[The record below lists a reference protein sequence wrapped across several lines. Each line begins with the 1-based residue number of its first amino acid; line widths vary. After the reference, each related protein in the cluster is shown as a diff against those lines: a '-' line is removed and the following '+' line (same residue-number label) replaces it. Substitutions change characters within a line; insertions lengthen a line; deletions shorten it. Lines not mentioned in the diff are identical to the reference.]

1 MFSWLFASIYTCRT
15 CQAAVSMMIWFTLII
30 ETVITA
36 EEEKHI
42 AAVQKAM
49 EERGML
55 DHTMVH
61 GVFVGPARSG
71 KNSLMERLLGRMPSS
86 VSPSTGVAESV
97 VQVKVIQKSATFA
110 ANVEKSIWSEMD
122 EDDETIKLM
131 LINSESQNEVQI
143 PILRVDLEDTVE
155 TLNFDSK
162 TRYSETT
169 ISIADPNYRQNELAV
184 DSESSDDRYEAQ
196 SSFTDDQPAVESTS
210 FQPCPQ
216 LPHSY
221 VSPIEIV
228 IKALKKKGKEGLEIL
243 QQHFYKTWSLY
254 LTNTGG
260 QMEFQ
265 EVLPLLVSGPSMFFF
280 TFRLDRDLDKTYAIE
295 YDLSDGTSAKP
306 YISTLTTLEGIL
318 QTLASVSAM
327 GMFTYRGLQKRT
339 VALRPKVFLVG
350 THKDKLDTKKAS
362 KRIAKVDKRLQE
374 VLESTSHYKDL
385 VEFASPTQLIFTVNN
400 FSESDLDFQNIRS
413 AFERVV
419 VRDEFR
425 MTSPSHW
432 LIFSLA
438 LRKLTSDVISYDL
451 CLEIARRCG
460 LADDEVDEALHFI
473 HSKMGLIRYFPYE
486 DVKNFVVI
494 HPQHLFDKVTELI
507 VNTFTFEKAGKQKT
521 DEFNKRGIFSLVEFE
536 NIYSRSN
543 SDIKA
548 FQFLKLLEKL
558 RIAAPFHLKGNIMYF
573 FPCVLAHVLTPKV
586 STFLKMS
593 QKRKAAVIPQ
603 LLVIFD
609 CGYCPKGLPGALISY
624 LMANE
629 MRSSFTWNLRHDK
642 IFCNQVSFLV
652 GPLDTVVLDIYSTH
666 LMILITIDKS
676 IARDA
681 KCMPYK
687 VCCAVREAVEA
698 GIKQITSTINY
709 VNANHSLT
717 FHCKCNSD
725 HPAVLKF
732 VGCTPHNMYCSK
744 TNKTYALPKGHEL
757 WQISLKEDPFH
768 QQQNQSVGSVKSSGV
783 PEPGNLCEVSP
794 AVHPQQ
800 GQTERLTDDHHAVL
814 LKQLT
819 KHSADWK
826 MIGLY
831 LGFTSGELKD
841 IEARPFLQPG
851 APTSWLSAMLA
862 QWLQWAPGDSRGSTS
877 FATLKALKTALS
889 EAYLGATAHDLGV

>member
-1 MFSWLFASIYTCRT
+1 M
-15 CQAAVSMMIWFTLII
+15 LIT

-55 DHTMVH
+55 DHTIVH

-71 KNSLMERLLGRMPSS
+71 KNSLMEHLLGRMPSS

-97 VQVKVIQKSATFA
+97 VQVKVIQKSTTFA
-110 ANVEKSIWSEMD
+110 ANVEESIWSEMD
-122 EDDETIKLM
+122 EDDEAIKLM

-143 PILRVDLEDTVE
+143 PILQVEDTVE
-155 TLNFDSK
+155 TFDPE

-169 ISIADPNYRQNELAV
+169 ISNTDSDYNQNELAV
-184 DSESSDDRYEAQ
+184 DSESSEVWYEAQ
-196 SSFTDDQPAVESTS
+196 SSFADQPAVESTS
-210 FQPCPQ
+210 FQPHRQ

-221 VSPIEIV
+221 VPPIEIV
-228 IKALKKKGKEGLEIL
+228 IKALKKKGKEGLEVL

-280 TFRLDRDLDKTYAIE
+280 TFRLDRDLNKSYAIE

-306 YISTLTTLEGIL
+306 YTSTLTTLEGIL

-327 GMFTYRGLQKRT
+327 GMFTYQGLQKRT

-350 THKDKLDTKKAS
+350 THKDKLDSKKAS
-362 KRIAKVDKRLQE
+362 KRIAKVDKQLQKA
-374 VLESTSHYKDL
+374 LESTSHYKDL
-385 VEFASPTQLIFTVNN
+385 VEFASPTQLVFTVNN
-400 FSESDLDFQNIRS
+400 FSDSDSDFQNIRS

-451 CLEIARRCG
+451 CLEVAQQCG
-460 LADDEVDEALHFI
+460 LADEEVDEALHFI

-486 DVKNFVVI
+486 NVKNFVVI

-521 DEFNKRGIFSLVEFE
+521 DEFNERGMFSLVEFE

-558 RIAAPFHLKGNIMYF
+558 RIAAPFHLNRKIMYF
-573 FPCVLAHVLTPKV
+573 FPCVLAHVLTLKV
-586 STFLKMS
+586 STILKMT
-593 QKRKAAVIPQ
+593 QKRKAAGIPQ
-603 LLVIFD
+603 FLVIFD

-666 LMILITIDKS
+666 LMISITIDKS
-676 IARDA
+676 ITRDA

-687 VCCAVREAVEA
+687 VCSAVREAVEA

-725 HPAVLKF
+725 HPAELKF

-744 TNKTYALPKGHEL
+744 TNKTYPLPKGHEL
-757 WQISLKEDPFH
+757 WQISRKEESFY
-768 QQQNQSVGSVKSSGV
+768 QQQIQSVGSVKSSSV
-783 PEPGNLCEVSP
+783 PEPRNLCEVSP
-794 AVHPQQ
+794 AMYPQH

-819 KHSADWK
+819 KHSRDWK
-826 MIGLY
+826 VIGSC
-831 LGFTSGELKD
+831 LGFSYGELND

-851 APTSWLSAMLA
+851 APTSWLSTMLA

-877 FATLKALKTALS
+877 FASLKALKTALN
-889 EAYLGATAHDLGV
+889 EACLGATAHDLGV

>member
-1 MFSWLFASIYTCRT
+1 
-15 CQAAVSMMIWFTLII
+15 
-30 ETVITA
+30 
-36 EEEKHI
+36 
-42 AAVQKAM
+42 M

-55 DHTMVH
+55 DHTIVH

-110 ANVEKSIWSEMD
+110 ANVEESIWSEMD
-122 EDDETIKLM
+122 EDDEAIKLM
-131 LINSESQNEVQI
+131 LINSESQNKVQI
-143 PILRVDLEDTVE
+143 PILQVEETVDSE
-155 TLNFDSK
+155 

-169 ISIADPNYRQNELAV
+169 ISNTDSDFNQNELAI
-184 DSESSDDRYEAQ
+184 DSESSENWYGAQ

-216 LPHSY
+216 LPYFY
-221 VSPIEIV
+221 VSPIEI
-228 IKALKKKGKEGLEIL
+228 ITKALKKKGKKGLEIL

-280 TFRLDRDLDKTYAIE
+280 TFRLDRDLNKSYAIE
-295 YDLSDGTSAKP
+295 YDLSDGTSSKP
-306 YISTLTTLEGIL
+306 YTSTLTTLEGIL

-327 GMFTYRGLQKRT
+327 GMFTYQGLQKRS

-350 THKDKLDTKKAS
+350 THKDKLDSTKCS
-362 KRIAKVDKRLQE
+362 KQIAKIDKQLQE
-374 VLESTSHYKDL
+374 ILQSTSHKDI
-385 VEFASPTQLIFTVNN
+385 VEFASETQFIFTVNN
-400 FSESDLDFQNIRS
+400 FSKSDSDFHNIRS

-419 VRDEFR
+419 VRNQFQ

-451 CLEIARRCG
+451 CLEVARQCG
-460 LADDEVDEALHFI
+460 LADDEVKEALRFI

-486 DVKNFVVI
+486 DVKNLVVI
-494 HPQHLFDKVTELI
+494 HPQHLFDMVTELI
-507 VNTFTFEKAGKQKT
+507 VNTFTFEKAGKLQM
-521 DEFNKRGIFSLVEFE
+521 DEFKERGIFSLVEFE

-543 SDIKA
+543 SDIKP

-558 RIAAPFHLKGNIMYF
+558 RIAAPFHLKGNVMYF
-573 FPCVLAHVLTPKV
+573 FPCVLAHVLILKV
-586 STFLKMS
+586 SMFHKIS
-593 QKRKAAVIPQ
+593 QKWKAATSVPQ

-609 CGYCPKGLPGALISY
+609 CGYCPKGLPGALITY

-629 MRSSFTWNLRHDK
+629 MESFFTWNLLHDK
-642 IFCNQVSFLV
+642 IFRNQVSFRV

-666 LMILITIDKS
+666 LMISITTVTDKS

-687 VCCAVREAVEA
+687 VCSAVREAVEA
-698 GIKQITSTINY
+698 GIKQVTSSINY
-709 VNANHSLT
+709 VSANHSLI
-717 FHCKCNSD
+717 FHCKCNGD
-725 HPAVLKF
+725 HPAELEF
-732 VGCTPHNMYCSK
+732 VGYTPHNMYCSK
-744 TNKTYALPKGHEL
+744 TNKTYPLPKGHEL
-757 WQISLKEDPFH
+757 WQISHKEESFH
-768 QQQNQSVGSVKSSGV
+768 QQRIQSVGSVNSSCV

-794 AVHPQQ
+794 AVYPQQ
-800 GQTERLTDDHHAVL
+800 GQNERLTDDHHAVL

-831 LGFTSGELKD
+831 LGFSSGELKD
-841 IEARPFLQPG
+841 IEARPFLQQG
-851 APTSWLSAMLA
+851 APTSWLSAMLV

-877 FATLKALKTALS
+877 FATLKALKTALN
-889 EAYLGATAHDLGV
+889 EVCLGATAHDLGI

>member
-1 MFSWLFASIYTCRT
+1 M
-15 CQAAVSMMIWFTLII
+15 LII
-30 ETVITA
+30 DIVISA

-55 DHTMVH
+55 DHTIVH

-110 ANVEKSIWSEMD
+110 ANIEESIWSEMD
-122 EDDETIKLM
+122 SDDEAIKLM
-131 LINSESQNEVQI
+131 LINSELQNEVQI
-143 PILRVDLEDTVE
+143 SILPIEDTVE
-155 TLNFDSK
+155 TFDSE
-162 TRYSETT
+162 TRYSETNT
-169 ISIADPNYRQNELAV
+169 DPDDSQNESAV
-184 DSESSDDRYEAQ
+184 DSEDSYEAR
-196 SSFTDDQPAVESTS
+196 SSFADDQPAAESTS

-216 LPHSY
+216 LPYSY

-228 IKALKKKGKEGLEIL
+228 IKALKKKGKERLEIL

-280 TFRLDRDLDKTYAIE
+280 TFRLDRDLKKSYSIE

-306 YISTLTTLEGIL
+306 YTSTLTTLEGIL

-327 GMFTYRGLQKRT
+327 GMFTYQGLQKRT
-339 VALRPKVFLVG
+339 IALRPKVFLVG

-362 KRIAKVDKRLQE
+362 KCIAKVDKQLQE
-374 VLESTSHYKDL
+374 VLGSTSHYKDL

-400 FSESDLDFQNIRS
+400 FSESDSDFQNIRS

-438 LRKLTSDVISYDL
+438 LRELTPNVISYDL
-451 CLEIARRCG
+451 CLEVARRCQ
-460 LADDEVDEALHFI
+460 LTDDEVKEALHFI

-486 DVKNFVVI
+486 DVKDFVVI

-507 VNTFTFEKAGKQKT
+507 INTFTFEKAGKQKM
-521 DEFNKRGIFSLVEFE
+521 DEFNEKGIFSLVEFE
-536 NIYSRSN
+536 VIFSRSN

-548 FQFLKLLEKL
+548 SQFLKLLEKL
-558 RIAAPFHLKGNIMYF
+558 RIAAPFHLKGNVMYF
-573 FPCVLAHVLTPKV
+573 FPCVLAHVRSFKI
-586 STFLKMS
+586 SIFHRMS
-593 QKRKAAVIPQ
+593 QKWKAAGVPQ

-609 CGYCPKGLPGALISY
+609 CGYCPKGLPGALITY

-629 MRSSFTWNLRHDK
+629 MESFFTWNLLHDK
-642 IFCNQVSFLV
+642 IFRNQVSFRV

-666 LMILITIDKS
+666 LMISITTVTDKC

-681 KCMPYK
+681 KCMPSE
-687 VCCAVREAVEA
+687 VCSAIREAVEA
-698 GIKQITSTINY
+698 GIEQITSTINY

-725 HPAVLKF
+725 HPAMLEF
-732 VGCTPHNMYCSK
+732 MGCTPHNMYCSK
-744 TNKTYALPKGHEL
+744 MNKTYPLPKGHEL
-757 WQISLKEDPFH
+757 WQISRKDESFH
-768 QQQNQSVGSVKSSGV
+768 QQQLSSVGSVKSSSV
-783 PEPGNLCEVSP
+783 PKPVSLCEVSP
-794 AVHPQQ
+794 AVYPQQ

-831 LGFTSGELKD
+831 LGFSSGELKE
-841 IEARPFLQPG
+841 IEARPFLLPN

-877 FATLKALKTALS
+877 FATLEALKTALS
-889 EAYLGATAHDLGV
+889 DACLGATAHDLGV

>member
-1 MFSWLFASIYTCRT
+1 
-15 CQAAVSMMIWFTLII
+15 
-30 ETVITA
+30 
-36 EEEKHI
+36 
-42 AAVQKAM
+42 
-49 EERGML
+49 
-55 DHTMVH
+55 
-61 GVFVGPARSG
+61 
-71 KNSLMERLLGRMPSS
+71 
-86 VSPSTGVAESV
+86 
-97 VQVKVIQKSATFA
+97 
-110 ANVEKSIWSEMD
+110 
-122 EDDETIKLM
+122 
-131 LINSESQNEVQI
+131 
-143 PILRVDLEDTVE
+143 
-155 TLNFDSK
+155 
-162 TRYSETT
+162 
-169 ISIADPNYRQNELAV
+169 
-184 DSESSDDRYEAQ
+184 
-196 SSFTDDQPAVESTS
+196 
-210 FQPCPQ
+210 
-216 LPHSY
+216 
-221 VSPIEIV
+221 
-228 IKALKKKGKEGLEIL
+228 
-243 QQHFYKTWSLY
+243 
-254 LTNTGG
+254 
-260 QMEFQ
+260 MEFQ

-280 TFRLDRDLDKTYAIE
+280 TFRLDRDLDKSYTIE

-306 YISTLTTLEGIL
+306 YTSTLTTLEGIL

-327 GMFTYRGLQKRT
+327 GMFTYQGLQKRT
-339 VALRPKVFLVG
+339 VALRPKMFLVG
-350 THKDKLDTKKAS
+350 THKDKLDNKKAS
-362 KRIAKVDKRLQE
+362 KRIAKVDKQLQE

-385 VEFASPTQLIFTVNN
+385 VEFASPTQLIFIVNN
-400 FSESDLDFQNIRS
+400 FSDSDLDFQNIRS

-451 CLEIARRCG
+451 CLEIARQCG

-521 DEFNKRGIFSLVEFE
+521 DEFNERGIFSLVEFE

-558 RIAAPFHLKGNIMYF
+558 RITAPFHLEGNVMYF
-573 FPCVLAHVLTPKV
+573 FPCVLAHVPTLKV
-586 STFLKMS
+586 SRFLKVS
-593 QKRKAAVIPQ
+593 QKWKAAGIPH
-603 LLVIFD
+603 LLVIFK

-629 MRSSFTWNLRHDK
+629 MGSSFTWNLCHEK
-642 IFCNQVSFLV
+642 IFRNQVSFLV
-652 GPLDTVVLDIYSTH
+652 GPLDTVVLNIYSTH
-666 LMILITIDKS
+666 LMISITIDKS

-687 VCCAVREAVEA
+687 VCSAVRKAVEA
-698 GIKQITSTINY
+698 GIKQITSSINY

-744 TNKTYALPKGHEL
+744 TKKTYPLPQGHEL
-757 WQISLKEDPFH
+757 WQISHKEEPFH
-768 QQQNQSVGSVKSSGV
+768 
-783 PEPGNLCEVSP
+783 E
-794 AVHPQQ
+794 Q
-800 GQTERLTDDHHAVL
+800 GQIKRLTDDHHAVL

-831 LGFTSGELKD
+831 LGFSSGELND

-851 APTSWLSAMLA
+851 APTSWLSTMLA

-877 FATLKALKTALS
+877 FATLKALKTALN
-889 EAYLGATAHDLGV
+889 EACLGATAHDLGV

>member
-1 MFSWLFASIYTCRT
+1 M
-15 CQAAVSMMIWFTLII
+15 LII

-55 DHTMVH
+55 DHTIVH

-110 ANVEKSIWSEMD
+110 ANVEESIWSEMD
-122 EDDETIKLM
+122 DDDEAIKLM
-131 LINSESQNEVQI
+131 LINSESQNEVKI
-143 PILRVDLEDTVE
+143 PILQVEDTVE
-155 TLNFDSK
+155 TVDSE
-162 TRYSETT
+162 TRYSESTV
-169 ISIADPNYRQNELAV
+169 SNADSHYSQNELAV
-184 DSESSDDRYEAQ
+184 DSESSDDWYEAQ
-196 SSFTDDQPAVESTS
+196 SSFADDQPAMESTS

-216 LPHSY
+216 LPHFY

-280 TFRLDRDLDKTYAIE
+280 TFRLDRDLNKSYAIE

-306 YISTLTTLEGIL
+306 YTSTLTTLEGIL

-327 GMFTYRGLQKRT
+327 GTFTYQGLQKRT
-339 VALRPKVFLVG
+339 IALRPKVFFVG
-350 THKDKLDTKKAS
+350 THKDKLDNKKVS
-362 KRIAKVDKRLQE
+362 KCIAKVDKQLQE

-385 VEFASPTQLIFTVNN
+385 VEFASPSRLIFTVNN
-400 FSESDLDFQNIRS
+400 FSESGLDFQNIRS

-451 CLEIARRCG
+451 SLEIARQCG

-558 RIAAPFHLKGNIMYF
+558 RIAAPFRLKGNMMYF
-573 FPCVLAHVLTPKV
+573 FPCVLAHVLALKV

-629 MRSSFTWNLRHDK
+629 MRSSFTWNLHYDK
-642 IFCNQVSFLV
+642 IFCNQVSFRV
-652 GPLDTVVLDIYSTH
+652 GPLDTVILDIYSTH
-666 LMILITIDKS
+666 LMISITIGKS
-676 IARDA
+676 VARDA

-687 VCCAVREAVEA
+687 VCSAVREAVEA

-725 HPAVLKF
+725 HPAELEF
-732 VGCTPHNMYCSK
+732 VGCTPHNIYCSK
-744 TNKTYALPKGHEL
+744 TKKTYPLPKGHEL
-757 WQISLKEDPFH
+757 WQISRKEEP
-768 QQQNQSVGSVKSSGV
+768 QQSQSVGSVKSSSV

-794 AVHPQQ
+794 VVHPQP

-819 KHSADWK
+819 KHSTDWK

-841 IEARPFLQPG
+841 IEARPFLQQG
-851 APTSWLSAMLA
+851 APTSWLSAMLV

-877 FATLKALKTALS
+877 FATLEALKTALN
-889 EAYLGATAHDLGV
+889 EACLGATAHDLGV